1 MGVAPSHMMCW
12 RGPTGETMTPDISG
26 GVDNFVTEM
35 DRAVTG
41 ATLGTLALF
50 VALWLVMTET
60 MREGVIPGVRTTML
74 DILGPVFLTLMVGF
88 VLFAAVIIIGPWGGI
103 RLGGPEASPTYS
115 YPAYFAMFFSAGI
128 AAGIVFWAPSEVLF
142 HLTSPPPFVAAEA
155 GTAAVADGALRA
167 VFFHWGVSAWAAYV
181 AIGIPI
187 GYYAYNRGAPLRV
200 STLLLPF
207 VGKENLS
214 HPLAKIVDVLAVFA
228 TIGGLSTS
236 VGFVSNQFL
245 SGVQYQ
251 WGAQTTGLDTFLL
264 VAGLTVIFTVS
275 AVTGVKRGIRRIA
288 GVNAALFLAMALLT
302 LLLGPTAYIL
312 TNGSAA
318 LVGYLVSF
326 VQLSFAGLGGGS
338 WFDSWTLFYWV
349 WWFSW
354 APFAGLF
361 LAAIS
366 RGRTLRTVAATGV
379 FATAGATLAWFGI
392 VSSTALQLQTSGTAD
407 ILAVVNDGGYAVAGF
422 PLFGSLPLGEL
433 LLFLFMALIITWII
447 TSADTS
453 TLTVAILTTEPSTA
467 PGTGSRLFW
476 GLLQGGVGFGIVILG
491 AGQGLQSAAVITGGP
506 FGLIGLVGIV
516 GLAVELYR
524 TDTDGQSI
532 AASAFGGSDD

>member
-1 MGVAPSHMMCW
+1 
-12 RGPTGETMTPDISG
+12 MTPDISD

-50 VALWLVMTET
+50 VVLWLTMTET
-60 MREGVIPGVRTTML
+60 MREGIIPGVRTAML
-74 DILGPVFLTLMVGF
+74 DTLGPVFLLLMIGF
-88 VLFAAVIIIGPWGGI
+88 VLFAVVIIVGPWGGI
-103 RLGGPEASPTYS
+103 RLGGPGASPTYS

-142 HLTSPPPFVAAEA
+142 HSASPPPFVAAEA
-155 GTAAVADGALRA
+155 GTAAAADGALRT
-167 VFFHWGVSAWAAYV
+167 VFFHWGISAWAAYV

-207 VGKENLS
+207 IGKENLS
-214 HPLAKIVDVLAVFA
+214 HPLAKLVDVLAVFA
-228 TIGGLSTS
+228 TIGGIATS

-264 VAGLTVIFTVS
+264 VAGLTAIFTIS
-275 AVTGVKRGIRRIA
+275 AATGVKHGIRRIS
-288 GVNAALFLAMALLT
+288 GLNATLFLVLAVLT
-302 LLLGPTAYIL
+302 LVLGPTAYIL
-312 TNGSAA
+312 TNGSVA
-318 LVGYLVSF
+318 LVGYL
-326 VQLSFAGLGGGS
+326 AGFIQMSVAGFGGGS
-338 WFDSWTLFYWV
+338 WFHSWTLFYWV

-379 FATAGATLAWFGI
+379 FATAGATLAWFVI
-392 VSSTALQLQTSGTAD
+392 ISSTALQLQTSGAAD
-407 ILAVVNDGGYAVAGF
+407 ILAVINDVGYEVAGF
-422 PLFGSLPLGEL
+422 PLFGALPLGEL
-433 LLFLFMALIITWII
+433 LLFIFMALIVTWIV

-453 TLTVAILTTEPSTA
+453 TLTVAILATKPSTA
-467 PGTGSRLFW
+467 PGTESRLFW
-476 GLLQGGVGFGIVILG
+476 GLLQGGVGFGIVVLG

-506 FGLIGLVGIV
+506 FGLIALVGIV
-516 GLAVELYR
+516 GLAMEFYR
-524 TDTDGQSI
+524 TDTEGRSI
-532 AASAFGGSDD
+532 TAGAFGGSDD

>member
-1 MGVAPSHMMCW
+1 
-12 RGPTGETMTPDISG
+12 MTPDISAAA
-26 GVDNFVTEM
+26 DNFVAEM

-50 VALWLVMTET
+50 VVLWVAMTET
-60 MREGVIPGVRTTML
+60 LREGVIPGVRTAML
-74 DILGPVFLTLMVGF
+74 DTLGPVFLALMVGF
-88 VLFAAVIIIGPWGGI
+88 VLFAVVIIVGPWGGI
-103 RLGGPEASPTYS
+103 RLGGPETTPTYS

-142 HLTSPPPFVAAEA
+142 HFNSPPPFVGAEA
-155 GTAAVADGALRA
+155 GTAAAADGALRT

-181 AIGIPI
+181 AIGLPI
-187 GYYAYNRGAPLRV
+187 GYYAYNREAPLRV

-214 HPLAKIVDVLAVFA
+214 HPLAKLIDVLAVFA

-288 GVNAALFLAMALLT
+288 GVNATLF
-302 LLLGPTAYIL
+302 LLLGVLTLVLGPTVYIL
-312 TNGSAA
+312 TNGSLA
-318 LVGYLVSF
+318 LVGYLASF
-326 VQLSFAGLGGGS
+326 AQLSFAGLGGGS

-379 FATAGATLAWFGI
+379 FATAGATLAWFAI
-392 VSSTALQLQTSGTAD
+392 VSSTALQLQTSGAAD
-407 ILAVVNDGGYAVAGF
+407 ILAVVNDVGYDVAGF
-422 PLFGSLPLGEL
+422 PLFGALPLGEL
-433 LLFLFMALIITWII
+433 LLFLFMALIVTWIV

-453 TLTVAILTTEPSTA
+453 TLTVAILATKPSVA
-467 PGTGSRLFW
+467 PGTASRLFW
-476 GLLQGGVGFGIVILG
+476 GVLQGTVGFGIVFLG

-506 FGLIGLVGIV
+506 FGLIALIGIV
-516 GLAVELYR
+516 GLAVEFYR
-524 TDTDGQSI
+524 TDTEGQSI
-532 AASAFGGSDD
+532 AAGALGGGDD